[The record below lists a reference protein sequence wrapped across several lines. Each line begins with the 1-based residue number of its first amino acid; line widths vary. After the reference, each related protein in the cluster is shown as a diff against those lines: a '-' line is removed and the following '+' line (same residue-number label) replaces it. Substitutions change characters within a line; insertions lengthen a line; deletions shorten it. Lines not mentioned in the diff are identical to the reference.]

1 MALAALV
8 FLFLSLLACFLLSGS
23 VEASFPIMVESLA
36 AFAASALEE
45 EASFPMDISVELL
58 AEEVAA
64 AETAAAEAAAAAP
77 ESFWAALAAFTAS
90 AFLEEEEVS
99 FRMGISAER
108 A

>member
-45 EASFPMDISVELL
+45 EASFPMGILVESL
-58 AEEVAA
+58 AEEMAD
-64 AETAAAEAAAAAP
+64 TFFFLEAAAGAP
-77 ESFWAALAAFTAS
+77 VSFWAALAAFTAS
-90 AFLEEEEVS
+90 ALEEEEEVS